1 MKRYILQLN
10 HYVIES
16 LIGNTGFMAK
26 IKQRVYD
33 LLKGKFLVDED
44 APKTWRL
51 IIFLAI
57 LALIMIASS
66 HSIDKKVQNIAELNK
81 ERRELRSRYV
91 ETKSNLMKLKMESSI
106 TKKLAE
112 KGLYISENPP
122 QKIKIKE

>member
-1 MKRYILQLN
+1 
-10 HYVIES
+10 
-16 LIGNTGFMAK
+16 MAK
-26 IKQRVYD
+26 VKQKIYD

-51 IIFLAI
+51 LIFLAI

-66 HSIDKKVQNIAELNK
+66 HSIDKKVQKIAQLNK
-81 ERRELRSRYV
+81 KRNELRSKYI
-91 ETKSNLMKLKMESSI
+91 ETSSHLEKLRMESTI

-112 KGLYISENPP
+112 KGLYISDNPP

>member
-1 MKRYILQLN
+1 
-10 HYVIES
+10 
-16 LIGNTGFMAK
+16 MAK
-26 IKQRVYD
+26 VKQRVYD

-44 APKTWRL
+44 SPKTWRL
-51 IIFLAI
+51 LIFLAI

-66 HSIDKKVQNIAELNK
+66 HSIDKKVQKIAQLNK
-81 ERRELRSRYV
+81 ERRELRSRSV